1 MDSDNNS
8 GAAIPRHIGIILD
21 GNGRWAKKRMLPR
34 SQGHAQGAATA
45 QKIVRACRD
54 RGIEA
59 VTLYVFSTENW
70 KRPAD
75 EVDGIMNLLRR
86 YLDDAESY
94 RSENIRVRVIGDR
107 SRLAPDICDKIA
119 KLEHE
124 SENCDGMQLN
134 FALNYGGREEI
145 TRAARSLAALV
156 EAGKLHAED
165 ITEQSLA
172 ASLDTAGQPDVD
184 LMIRPSGEERLS
196 NFLLWQ
202 CAYAEFVFQD
212 VLWPDYT
219 ERDLD
224 EALKIYSGRSRR
236 FGGI

>member
-1 MDSDNNS
+1 MGSDNNG
-8 GAAIPRHIGIILD
+8 GAAIPRHVGIILD
-21 GNGRWAKKRMLPR
+21 GNGRWAKKRLLPR
-34 SQGHAQGAATA
+34 SQGHVQGAATA
-45 QKIVRACRD
+45 QKIVHACRD
-54 RGIEA
+54 RGIEV

-86 YLDDAESY
+86 YLDDAEGY
-94 RSENIRVRVIGDR
+94 RGENIRVRVIGDR
-107 SRLAPDICDKIA
+107 SRLAPDIRDKIA
-119 KLEHE
+119 RLEHE
-124 SENCDGMQLN
+124 SEDCGGMQLN
-134 FALNYGGREEI
+134 FAINYGGREEI
-145 TRAARSLAALV
+145 TRAARSLAARV
-156 EAGKLHAED
+156 EAGEIQAAD
-165 ITEQSLA
+165 ITEQVLA

-219 ERDLD
+219 EHDLD

-236 FGGI
+236 FGGV